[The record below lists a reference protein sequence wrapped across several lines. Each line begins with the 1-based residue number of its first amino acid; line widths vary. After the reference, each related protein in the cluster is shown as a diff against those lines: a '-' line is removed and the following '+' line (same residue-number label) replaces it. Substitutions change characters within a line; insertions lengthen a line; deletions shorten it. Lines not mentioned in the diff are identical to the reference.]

1 MESWERN
8 VWALAL
14 VVFIAFVGFQ
24 FFSPFLPLYVIEL
37 GVTEPTRVALWSGVL
52 TAVTPA
58 VSGLL
63 GPLWGRFADRVGRK
77 MMMIR
82 SLAGFVII
90 VAAMGLVTSVT
101 QLLILRV
108 LQGVIAGF
116 SVFAMALASV
126 SCPKDKVPVAIGRVQ
141 GAQLLSVAIGPA
153 AGGYVASHFG
163 LRYAFFVTAGMCAIA
178 LVGLILLF
186 DEGRPHPADGDAAA
200 RRESSFT
207 LRDVLGLRGFPL
219 VLGLLFIGQF
229 IDRGLSLLVPLKV
242 AALPDVTRI
251 AATSGEIISLAAI
264 CATGSALAA
273 GRLAQ
278 RWPPERL
285 LLVGLLLG
293 GLPCALMALAPGW
306 QSLMLLRC
314 LTGLCLGGALT
325 LAYSLG
331 GTLVPGE
338 RRGAAFGWLALSVQ
352 VGTAASPLVSGGLA
366 ALSLPGA
373 FMLDGGLAWLGA
385 AVLLL
390 LGTRRLRRGARR
402 LERSTAGPLGFAAL
416 ARVERVAD
424 AVAHQVE
431 RERGQQDRGPR
442 HEDQPRGQ
450 AHEAVAAAHVGAP
463 RGLGRLDA
471 HAQEG
476 QRGLGQQR
484 EGDPDGH
491 LHHHR
496 GHHVR
501 QHVAGQHAR
510 VAGAGGARAL
520 HERLLAEREHL
531 PAHEAR
537 EARRVDDAHRHHHV
551 EEPGAERGRDGHGQ
565 DQRREGL
572 EGVDHPHQRVVDG
585 PAQVTGDQADGHAGQ
600 RRDRH
605 RQARGAQRE
614 ARAVEQAREHVAPQ
628 VVGAEEVRGRGRGQH
643 AAEILLDRI
652 VRGHHRREQRARDQ
666 QPEVDHAHHR
676 GAAPREAPEREPHL
690 THSGCADR

>member
-1 MESWERN
+1 VEAWERN

-37 GVTEPTRVALWSGVL
+37 GVTDPTRVALWSGVL

-63 GPLWGRFADRVGRK
+63 GPLWGRLADRVGRK

-82 SLAGFVII
+82 SLVGFVII

-141 GAQLLSVAIGPA
+141 GAQLLSVAVGPA

-178 LVGLILLF
+178 LVGLILF
-186 DEGRPHPADGDAAA
+186 FNEGRPRDAGDTGPA
-200 RRESSFT
+200 REHSFT

-242 AALPDVTRI
+242 ATLPDVTRI

-285 LLVGLLLG
+285 LLIGLLAG

-331 GTLVPGE
+331 GMLVSSE

-373 FMLDGGLAWLGA
+373 FLLDGGLAWLGA
-385 AVLLL
+385 AVLLA
-390 LGTRRLRRGARR
+390 GARRLRRGA
-402 LERSTAGPLGFAAL
+402 
-416 ARVERVAD
+416 
-424 AVAHQVE
+424 
-431 RERGQQDRGPR
+431 
-442 HEDQPRGQ
+442 
-450 AHEAVAAAHVGAP
+450 AP
-463 RGLGRLDA
+463 A
-471 HAQEG
+471 
-476 QRGLGQQR
+476 
-484 EGDPDGH
+484 
-491 LHHHR
+491 
-496 GHHVR
+496 
-501 QHVAGQHAR
+501 
-510 VAGAGGARAL
+510 
-520 HERLLAEREHL
+520 
-531 PAHEAR
+531 
-537 EARRVDDAHRHHHV
+537 
-551 EEPGAERGRDGHGQ
+551 
-565 DQRREGL
+565 
-572 EGVDHPHQRVVDG
+572 
-585 PAQVTGDQADGHAGQ
+585 
-600 RRDRH
+600 
-605 RQARGAQRE
+605 
-614 ARAVEQAREHVAPQ
+614 
-628 VVGAEEVRGRGRGQH
+628 
-643 AAEILLDRI
+643 
-652 VRGHHRREQRARDQ
+652 
-666 QPEVDHAHHR
+666 
-676 GAAPREAPEREPHL
+676 
-690 THSGCADR
+690 

>member
-1 MESWERN
+1 VESWERN

-37 GVTEPTRVALWSGVL
+37 GVTDPTRVALWSGVL

-63 GPLWGRFADRVGRK
+63 GPLWGRLADRVGRK

-82 SLAGFVII
+82 SLVGFVII

-141 GAQLLSVAIGPA
+141 GAQLLSVAVGPA

-186 DEGRPHPADGDAAA
+186 NEGRPRDAGDTGPAGE
-200 RRESSFT
+200 RSFT

-242 AALPDVTRI
+242 ATLPDVTRI

-285 LLVGLLLG
+285 LLIGLLVG

-331 GTLVPGE
+331 GMLVSSE

-373 FMLDGGLAWLGA
+373 FLLDGGLAWLGA
-385 AVLLL
+385 AVLLA
-390 LGTRRLRRGARR
+390 GARRLRRG
-402 LERSTAGPLGFAAL
+402 TA
-416 ARVERVAD
+416 
-424 AVAHQVE
+424 
-431 RERGQQDRGPR
+431 
-442 HEDQPRGQ
+442 
-450 AHEAVAAAHVGAP
+450 
-463 RGLGRLDA
+463 
-471 HAQEG
+471 
-476 QRGLGQQR
+476 
-484 EGDPDGH
+484 
-491 LHHHR
+491 
-496 GHHVR
+496 
-501 QHVAGQHAR
+501 
-510 VAGAGGARAL
+510 
-520 HERLLAEREHL
+520 
-531 PAHEAR
+531 PA
-537 EARRVDDAHRHHHV
+537 
-551 EEPGAERGRDGHGQ
+551 
-565 DQRREGL
+565 
-572 EGVDHPHQRVVDG
+572 
-585 PAQVTGDQADGHAGQ
+585 
-600 RRDRH
+600 
-605 RQARGAQRE
+605 
-614 ARAVEQAREHVAPQ
+614 
-628 VVGAEEVRGRGRGQH
+628 
-643 AAEILLDRI
+643 
-652 VRGHHRREQRARDQ
+652 
-666 QPEVDHAHHR
+666 
-676 GAAPREAPEREPHL
+676 
-690 THSGCADR
+690 